1 MHFFIFLTIS
11 IQQNPINM
19 IIRNNIIIN
28 KFLNVYKR
36 IMGNP
41 DEHHGLR
48 YLGYCD
54 LLDQEANDYIYE
66 LLSTGRPI
74 MISKFGT
81 VELSNIIAQHIHEVT
96 GLTKEVIHDYAHY
109 NNVSIYRQGVLD
121 NLCSNAGFF
130 PNDMEKGRRYYQLM
144 MEDIKQIDVLGSYIY
159 DEKYVA
165 PYMNCL
171 KRVNIDGYFSPYCWK
186 NPWSKVLKGKRVLV
200 VHPFVESIKYQ
211 YEYNR
216 EQLFTNPDVLPEFK
230 ELILIKAV
238 QTQAN
243 AKDPRF
249 NDWFEALQY
258 MKDEIDKHEYDIALI
273 GCGAYGMCLAAHV
286 KRQGKQAVHLAS
298 MTQMIFGVYGKRWV
312 ESEPVYKKYINEYW
326 IRPGNNEK
334 PLGANR
340 IEGGCYW

>member
-1 MHFFIFLTIS
+1 
-11 IQQNPINM
+11 M

-130 PNDMEKGRRYYQLM
+130 
-144 MEDIKQIDVLGSYIY
+144 
-159 DEKYVA
+159 
-165 PYMNCL
+165 
-171 KRVNIDGYFSPYCWK
+171 
-186 NPWSKVLKGKRVLV
+186 
-200 VHPFVESIKYQ
+200 
-211 YEYNR
+211 
-216 EQLFTNPDVLPEFK
+216 
-230 ELILIKAV
+230 
-238 QTQAN
+238 
-243 AKDPRF
+243 
-249 NDWFEALQY
+249 
-258 MKDEIDKHEYDIALI
+258 
-273 GCGAYGMCLAAHV
+273 
-286 KRQGKQAVHLAS
+286 
-298 MTQMIFGVYGKRWV
+298 QMIWKRTSV
-312 ESEPVYKKYINEYW
+312 LSIDDGRYQADRCI
-326 IRPGNNEK
+326 G
-334 PLGANR
+334 
-340 IEGGCYW
+340 

>member
-1 MHFFIFLTIS
+1 
-11 IQQNPINM
+11 M

-130 PNDMEKGRRYYQLM
+130 PNDMEKGRR
-144 MEDIKQIDVLGSYIY
+144 
-159 DEKYVA
+159 
-165 PYMNCL
+165 
-171 KRVNIDGYFSPYCWK
+171 
-186 NPWSKVLKGKRVLV
+186 
-200 VHPFVESIKYQ
+200 
-211 YEYNR
+211 
-216 EQLFTNPDVLPEFK
+216 
-230 ELILIKAV
+230 
-238 QTQAN
+238 
-243 AKDPRF
+243 
-249 NDWFEALQY
+249 
-258 MKDEIDKHEYDIALI
+258 
-273 GCGAYGMCLAAHV
+273 
-286 KRQGKQAVHLAS
+286 
-298 MTQMIFGVYGKRWV
+298 
-312 ESEPVYKKYINEYW
+312 
-326 IRPGNNEK
+326 
-334 PLGANR
+334 
-340 IEGGCYW
+340 